1 MASNIKGITIEIG
14 GDTTELSKALT
25 KVNGSSRSLQSELKQ
40 VDKLLKFDSGNVT
53 LCAQKQDLLT
63 EAVAATEEKLHILED
78 AEKQVQEQ
86 FARGEVSK
94 EQYRA
99 LQREIEK
106 TKNDLG
112 KYETELE
119 EAKKA
124 SSQLDQTADEL
135 GKEMDDLG
143 EEVKGA
149 GNSADDAA
157 GDFTVM
163 KGALADMVADGV
175 EAAGEAIKDM
185 VGVQEQASNQ
195 FQAATGIATE
205 SMAKYNDAIEA
216 IYKNN
221 FGESL
226 QDVAEKMALVK
237 QATGELDPSKLQT
250 MTENLYTLE
259 DTFGMDFSETI
270 RGVQALMNHFGI
282 SAEEAFD

>member
-124 SSQLDQTADEL
+124 STLYAQYIIDASLYIRVG
-135 GKEMDDLG
+135 GKEKPG
-143 EEVKGA
+143 FPYVYHNGKWRKGYA
-149 GNSADDAA
+149 YARDK
-157 GDFTVM
+157 
-163 KGALADMVADGV
+163 KGWQQGL
-175 EAAGEAIKDM
+175 
-185 VGVQEQASNQ
+185 
-195 FQAATGIATE
+195 
-205 SMAKYNDAIEA
+205 
-216 IYKNN
+216 
-221 FGESL
+221 
-226 QDVAEKMALVK
+226 
-237 QATGELDPSKLQT
+237 
-250 MTENLYTLE
+250 
-259 DTFGMDFSETI
+259 SE
-270 RGVQALMNHFGI
+270 
-282 SAEEAFD
+282 